1 MRTRRA
7 TQVDRQVGQSGQL
20 GHNQHSRAPSST
32 SIVSP
37 DTTPTSRSLGHRVIS
52 SFVRVPARL
61 EMSSEATLVSFAL
74 QKQKQENEFT
84 ENEFTE
90 NGFPRTIQMIE
101 KGKTHTRTTTERDE
115 PYYEP
120 TSETQAA
127 RRSDSRYR
135 NTRSSRHTRRG
146 ECTAW

>member
-7 TQVDRQVGQSGQL
+7 TQVDRHVGQSGQL

-52 SFVRVPARL
+52 SFVRVPSRL
-61 EMSSEATLVSFAL
+61 AMSSEATLVSFAL

-90 NGFPRTIQMIE
+90 NEFTENDSNDR
-101 KGKTHTRTTTERDE
+101 KGKTHTRTTAERDE
-115 PYYEP
+115 PYYVP
-120 TSETQAA
+120 TS
-127 RRSDSRYR
+127 
-135 NTRSSRHTRRG
+135 
-146 ECTAW
+146 